1 MFNSSMFKYLIDEE
15 SSCQNNAEKLS
26 IEIRKYLENKAKRK
40 LSSDE
45 LMIMSHYDLLCQS
58 ALKELSEK
66 YNYKNKISD
75 MIDFAADQI
84 EKQISLNK
92 NIVIKN

>member
-1 MFNSSMFKYLIDEE
+1 MFNNLMFKFLVDEE
-15 SSCQNNAEKLS
+15 NSCQSNAEKLS

-40 LSSDE
+40 LSADE
-45 LMIMSHYDLLCQS
+45 LMIMSHHDLLCQS